1 MKGSEKIKEY
11 LEQHGNH
18 TVIGYKGLVL
28 KLSDVQRLYERLE
41 KIQGI
46 LGKDFMWE

>member
-1 MKGSEKIKEY
+1 MKASEKIKEY
-11 LEQHGNH
+11 IGQFNNH

-41 KIQGI
+41 KIQEL
-46 LGKDFMWE
+46 LGRDFMWE